1 MARHIDNGIGGEGV
15 LLTDEGLDLIEHQ
28 ADKMKNVSLMMQV
41 QILREIRGL
50 KRSLE
55 IHKDPSN
62 SSDHGSCSAD
72 DGKNEHS

>member
-1 MARHIDNGIGGEGV
+1 MF
-15 LLTDEGLDLIEHQ
+15 LTDKGLDLIEHQ
-28 ADKMKNVSLMMQV
+28 ADKMKNVSLMIQV

-55 IHKDPSN
+55 IHKDPSG
-62 SSDHGSCSAD
+62 SSDRGSCSAN

>member
-1 MARHIDNGIGGEGV
+1 MF
-15 LLTDEGLDLIEHQ
+15 LTDKGLDLIEHQ
-28 ADKMKNVSLMMQV
+28 ADKMKNVSLMIQV

-55 IHKDPSN
+55 IHKDPSS
-62 SSDHGSCSAD
+62 SSDRGSCSAN